1 MAFMV
6 SAFRQLFD
14 LAYFMAKGSVAYARK
29 KGVKIGENCRIYI
42 KNWGSEPFLVS
53 IGDHVTVTSGVKFIT
68 HDGSTCLVKDDKGK
82 RYQRFAPIQ
91 VGSHVFIGVNSIIMP
106 GVSIVSNVV
115 IGAGSVVTKDI
126 PDDSVAVGAPA
137 KVVSSFA
144 DFQTKIKD
152 TCVSDAEL
160 VGISDYQQRVQRA
173 IELQNAKQA
182 AQQHHF

>member
-14 LAYFMAKGSVAYARK
+14 LAYFFAKGSVAYARR
-29 KGVKIGENCRIYI
+29 KGVRVGENCRIYI
-42 KNWGSEPFLVS
+42 KSWGSEPFLIS

-68 HDGSTCLVKDDKGK
+68 HDGSTCLVKDQNGK

-91 VGSHVFIGVNSIIMP
+91 VGSHVFIGVNTIVMP
-106 GVSIVSNVV
+106 GVKIGSNVV

-126 PDDSVAVGAPA
+126 PDNSVAIGVPA

-144 DFQTKIKD
+144 DYATK
-152 TCVSDAEL
+152 TQASCASDSEL
-160 VGISDYQQRVQRA
+160 AGISDYQQRVQRA
-173 IELQNAKQA
+173 MALQASKNT
-182 AQQHHF
+182 H

>member
-1 MAFMV
+1 MAFIV

-42 KNWGSEPFLVS
+42 KSWGSEPFLVS

-68 HDGSTCLVKDDKGK
+68 HDGSTCLVKDEQGK

-106 GVSIVSNVV
+106 GVSIGSNVV
-115 IGAGSVVTKDI
+115 IGAGSVVAKDI
-126 PDDSVAVGAPA
+126 PDNAVAIGVPA

-144 DFQTKIKD
+144 DYHAKIQN
-152 TCVSDAEL
+152 TCASDSDL
-160 VGISDYQQRVQRA
+160 VGIADYQQRVERA
-173 IELQNAKQA
+173 MQV
-182 AQQHHF
+182 QQQKSS

>member
-1 MAFMV
+1 MAFIV

-29 KGVKIGENCRIYI
+29 KGVKVGENCRIYI

-68 HDGSTCLVKDDKGK
+68 HDGSTCLVKDEHGK

-106 GVSIVSNVV
+106 GVTIGSNVV

-126 PDDSVAVGAPA
+126 PDHSVAIGVPA
-137 KVVSSFA
+137 TVVSNFA
-144 DFQTKIKD
+144 DYQAKIQS
-152 TCVSDAEL
+152 TCASDSDL
-160 VGISDYQQRVQRA
+160 VGITDYRARVERA
-173 IELQNAKQA
+173 MAIQA
-182 AQQHHF
+182 SKSSH

>member
-6 SAFRQLFD
+6 SALRQLFD

-29 KGVKIGENCRIYI
+29 KGVKVGENCRIYI
-42 KNWGSEPFLVS
+42 KNWGSEPFLIS

-68 HDGSTCLVKDDKGK
+68 HDGSTCLVKDEQGK

-106 GVSIVSNVV
+106 GVSIGSNVV

-126 PDDSVAVGAPA
+126 PDHSVAIGVPA
-137 KVVSSFA
+137 KVVSSFD
-144 DFQTKIKD
+144 DFQAKIQSTCASD
-152 TCVSDAEL
+152 TDLA
-160 VGISDYQQRVQRA
+160 GITDYRARVERA
-173 IELQNAKQA
+173 MATQA
-182 AQQHHF
+182 SKSSH

>member
-1 MAFMV
+1 MINKSMFMA
-6 SAFRQLFD
+6 LFD
-14 LAYFMAKGSVAYARK
+14 VIYFMIKGSVPYARK

-68 HDGSTCLVKDDKGK
+68 HDGSTCLVKDIQGR

-106 GVSIVSNVV
+106 GVTIGSNVV

-126 PDDSVAVGAPA
+126 LDNSVAIGVPA
-137 KVVSSFA
+137 KVVSSF
-144 DFQTKIKD
+144 DDYQTKVQS
-152 TCVSDAEL
+152 TCSSDSEL
-160 VGISDYQQRVQRA
+160 AGIADYRERVERA
-173 IELQNAKQA
+173 MAIQA
-182 AQQHHF
+182 SKYTS